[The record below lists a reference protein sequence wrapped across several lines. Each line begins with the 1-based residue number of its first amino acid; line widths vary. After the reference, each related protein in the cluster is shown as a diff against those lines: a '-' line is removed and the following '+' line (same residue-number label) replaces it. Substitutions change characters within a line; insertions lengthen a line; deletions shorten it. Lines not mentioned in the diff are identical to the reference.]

1 MSSDQV
7 LAAYLLTAMLFIYGM
22 MRLRSPLTARSGNL
36 TAAAGMTVAVVVT
49 LINYHANNM
58 ALVAAALVVGAV
70 IGTAGARVVRMTA
83 MPQMVAMFN
92 GMGAGAA
99 ALVAAGALVQQLPTH
114 NNNILTD
121 TGSTAWAAVSVIIG
135 FISLTGSLIA
145 FAKLQE
151 LMRGR
156 PITFKGQYLLNAV
169 LFGVLVL
176 AALFFVFGQALGP
189 VLAFIALG
197 ALVLGVLMVIP
208 IGGGDMPVVISMLNS
223 FTGIATAATGFDLT
237 NPALIIGGTLVGA
250 SGTILTIVM
259 CRAMNRSLFNVLFG
273 AFGTVAKGG
282 AAGLVA
288 AGSQVVKS
296 ITADDLAASLAY
308 AKLVIVVPG
317 YGLAVARAQQEVREM
332 ATMLEQRGATVKF
345 AIHPVAG
352 RMPGHMNV
360 LLAEANVPY
369 SSLYEMDAING
380 EFEHADV
387 CLVIGA
393 NDVTNPAARNDP
405 TSQIYGMP
413 ILNVD
418 QSRSIII
425 LKRSMNP
432 GFAGIDN
439 PLFYNTKT
447 MMLFGDARQ
456 SVLKI
461 IAALKEL

>member
-1 MSSDQV
+1 MSSDQI

-114 NNNILTD
+114 NNNTLTD

-282 AAGLVA
+282 AAGPVA

-317 YGLAVARAQQEVREM
+317 YGLAVARAQQEVHEM
-332 ATMLEQRGATVKF
+332 ATMLEQRGVTVKF